1 VTIEGAMQTPDG
13 SVRVEAVSA
22 GRRYW
27 YRVQVGETVYE
38 PLSVAAVGQL
48 LTELG
53 VDRADLVAAPDSQ
66 P

>member
-1 VTIEGAMQTPDG
+1 MLIESATQTPDG

-27 YRVQVGETVYE
+27 YRVLAGDAVYE
-38 PLSVAAVGQL
+38 PLSAAAVGQL
-48 LTELG
+48 LAELG
-53 VDRADLVAAPDSQ
+53 VDRSDLVAVPDEE

>member
-1 VTIEGAMQTPDG
+1 VTIDGAMQTRDG

-27 YRVQVGETVYE
+27 YRVRVREAVYE

-48 LTELG
+48 LAEVG
-53 VDRADLVAAPDSQ
+53 VDRADLVAAPDPQ

>member
-1 VTIEGAMQTPDG
+1 MLIESATQTPDG

-27 YRVQVGETVYE
+27 YRVQAGEAVYE
-38 PLSVAAVGQL
+38 PLSAAAVGQL

-53 VDRADLVAAPDSQ
+53 VDRSDLVAVPDEQ

>member
-1 VTIEGAMQTPDG
+1 MLIEGATQTPDG

-27 YRVQVGETVYE
+27 YRVQVGDEVYE
-38 PLSVAAVGQL
+38 PLSAAAVGQL
-48 LTELG
+48 LAELG
-53 VDRADLVAAPDSQ
+53 VDRSDLVAAPGEE